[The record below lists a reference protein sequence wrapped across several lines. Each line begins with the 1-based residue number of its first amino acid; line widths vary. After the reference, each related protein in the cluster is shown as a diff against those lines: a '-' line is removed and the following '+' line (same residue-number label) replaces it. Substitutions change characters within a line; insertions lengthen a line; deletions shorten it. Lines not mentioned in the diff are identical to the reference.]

1 MEYLTL
7 FLIFFKIGIVSFG
20 GGYSMLPMI
29 EDEVV
34 GRGWLTESQ
43 LMNFI
48 GVAESTPGPIAVNI
62 ATFIG
67 SSQAGVLGALCA
79 TIGVVLPSFLVIL
92 LIASLFK
99 TFLQNQWVQGALVG
113 IRGVIVGLICATG
126 LWMALQLFFF
136 AGDAGAF
143 SFDWRAVTIAA
154 VLLGVSLVMKK
165 FRRTATPIMLI
176 LISAALGAV
185 LYMI

>member
-1 MEYLTL
+1 MQYLSL
-7 FLIFFKIGIVSFG
+7 FLIFLKIGLVSFG
-20 GGYSMLPMI
+20 GGYSMIPMI
-29 EDEVV
+29 QDEVLS
-34 GRGWLTESQ
+34 RGWLTESE

-79 TIGVVLPSFLVIL
+79 TVGVVLPSFIIIVI
-92 LIASLFK
+92 IAALFR
-99 TFLQNQWVQGALVG
+99 TFLKNQWVQGALVG

-126 LWMALQLFFF
+126 LMMALQIFFF
-136 AGDAGAF
+136 AGEDSSF
-143 SFDWRAVTIAA
+143 LFDWRAVVIAA
-154 VLLGVSLVMKK
+154 ILAGVSLLFKRLK
-165 FRRTATPIMLI
+165 RSATPIMLI
-176 LISAALGAV
+176 LISAACGAV